1 MPKRR
6 AIIAEDEVQAS
17 ALKLRKITG
26 AEKDAPGALIDDP
39 KLRAQYL
46 EALRREKE
54 RTAKRRRSN

>member
-26 AEKDAPGALIDDP
+26 IEKDVPGSLIDDP

-46 EALRREKE
+46 EGLRKEKE